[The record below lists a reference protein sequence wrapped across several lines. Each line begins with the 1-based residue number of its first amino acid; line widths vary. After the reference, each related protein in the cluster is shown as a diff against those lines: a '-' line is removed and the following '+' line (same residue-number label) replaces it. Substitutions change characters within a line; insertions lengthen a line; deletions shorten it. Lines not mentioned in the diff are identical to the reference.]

1 MSLVFNFCNLTFF
14 PTYFIS
20 VHKTLCRATF
30 GEYSQKT
37 GTNVN
42 TYCNELGLF
51 YFTMEVYYTESSIH
65 NS

>member
-20 VHKTLCRATF
+20 VHKTLCRVTF
-30 GEYSQKT
+30 GKYSQKT

-42 TYCNELGLF
+42 TYCEISGSHGDRYEVVHVLGCCI
-51 YFTMEVYYTESSIH
+51 M
-65 NS
+65 